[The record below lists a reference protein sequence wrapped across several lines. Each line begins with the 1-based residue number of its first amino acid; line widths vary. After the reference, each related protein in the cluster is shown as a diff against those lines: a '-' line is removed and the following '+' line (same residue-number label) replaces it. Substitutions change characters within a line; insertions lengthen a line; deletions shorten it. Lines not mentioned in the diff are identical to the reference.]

1 MQWPKSVQVEI
12 NNALRV
18 ALGYKM
24 DDRIS
29 IKDLHEKTNSLTYNQ
44 LVIQATQRLTEAI
57 L

>member
-29 IKDLHEKTNSLTYNQ
+29 IKDLHEKTDLQPVSDTSHS
-44 LVIQATQRLTEAI
+44 EANRSNTI
-57 L
+57 R